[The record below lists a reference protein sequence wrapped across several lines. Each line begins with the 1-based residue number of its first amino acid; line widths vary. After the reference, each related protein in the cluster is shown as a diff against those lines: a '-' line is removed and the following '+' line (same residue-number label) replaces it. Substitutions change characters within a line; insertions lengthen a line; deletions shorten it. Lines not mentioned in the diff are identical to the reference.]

1 MCSSDLAPLKPASKN
16 PGALP
21 PTPGSKQ
28 EAQEKAA
35 QKAYLDCQQK
45 AQAEYNAKLKLAQD
59 LFNKWTTQYTKGV
72 VTFRVDVKNSGGQ
85 EWAMDKVICSSPL
98 GGCQVPKLGGDP

>member
-1 MCSSDLAPLKPASKN
+1 MSSN

-21 PTPGSKQ
+21 PQPGSPDEAKKQ
-28 EAQEKAA
+28 AA
-35 QKAYLDCQQK
+35 EKAYLECEQK
-45 AQAEYNAKLKLAQD
+45 AQADYGAKLNLAQD
-59 LFNKWTTQYTKGV
+59 LFKKWRSKYTQGA

-98 GGCQVPKLGGDP
+98 GSCQVPKL